1 MGNHGKKT
9 VVGSWYIWGM
19 RRNEEEEKGIEE
31 EEEKGVAVGF
41 HTTVDSRANVFQRTS

>member
-1 MGNHGKKT
+1 M
-9 VVGSWYIWGM
+9 GSWYIWGM

-31 EEEKGVAVGF
+31 EEEKGVAVGKIKGF